1 MPAESPTSSGYLL
14 DRMQLVAHVVIVRVV
29 EVREV
34 GGASVSPAA
43 TRPERLR

>member
-1 MPAESPTSSGYLL
+1 MPTKSPSASGYLL

-34 GGASVSPAA
+34 GGASVGSAA